1 MSASF
6 GDPYPGNNDDENNL
20 TLIARAGLAQI
31 GMAQAN
37 PSHRRTVSHSA
48 TK

>member
-1 MSASF
+1 MPASF
-6 GDPYPGNNDDENNL
+6 GDPYPGNYDDENNL
-20 TLIARAGLAQI
+20 TLIALAELAQI
-31 GMAQAN
+31 GRAQAN